1 MHETKIAEKI
11 KEETKPLSE
20 ICEKLE
26 CAVKLELEKGI
37 ENVDTKELGEVIDMV
52 KDLYEAKEKLI
63 KSCHYKKIME
73 FMEKDEEEEKEWKKI
88 REMMA
93 SKESEMGVMDDMPEQ
108 RMYYRGQPR
117 SRTSGRYMSRGDGRR
132 SNRGRRGY
140 TEPLMMPADEY
151 DPYFQAYLRGEPERM
166 YYEDNIRS
174 TGVSTATASGEPYIN
189 PNEMNRYYSGGGT
202 STSGGGSTSGGTST
216 MSGSRGSGSSG
227 GSSYY
232 SDGRRD
238 GRSRNE
244 GRSGRSR
251 SYYMEAKEHNSGNS
265 VNDNNA
271 KMQGLKKYAKELGED
286 LLEMTEGSSMQE
298 KEMLK
303 QELRQMA
310 DKI

>member
-1 MHETKIAEKI
+1 MHI
-11 KEETKPLSE
+11 KRMHD
-20 ICEKLE
+20 IIEKLTE
-26 CAVKLELEKGI
+26 SALCEINKGI
-37 ENVDTKELGEVIDMV
+37 EYINTEEYGDVTDMI
-52 KDLYEAKEKLI
+52 KDMAEAEYYARLAKCL
-63 KSCHYKKIME
+63 
-73 FMEKDEEEEKEWKKI
+73 EKDEEEEKEWKKA

-93 SKESEMGVMDDMPEQ
+93 LKENNYMDGMPEQ

-117 SRTSGRYMSRGDGRR
+117 SRTSGRFMSRGDGRR
-132 SNRGRRGY
+132 SNRGRRSY
-140 TEPLMMPADEY
+140 SEPMMMPEDEY

-174 TGVSTATASGEPYIN
+174 TGVSTATASREPYIN

-202 STSGGGSTSGGTST
+202 SISEGGNTSGGTST
-216 MSGSRGSGSSG
+216 MSGSRGSGSSGGMSSG

-251 SYYMEAKEHNSGNS
+251 SYYMDAKEQNSGNS

-271 KMQGLKKYAKELGED
+271 KMQSLEHYTKELSED
-286 LLEMTEGSSMQE
+286 ITEMIQNSSEQE
-298 KEMLK
+298 KNL
-303 QELRQMA
+303 LRQKLKMMA